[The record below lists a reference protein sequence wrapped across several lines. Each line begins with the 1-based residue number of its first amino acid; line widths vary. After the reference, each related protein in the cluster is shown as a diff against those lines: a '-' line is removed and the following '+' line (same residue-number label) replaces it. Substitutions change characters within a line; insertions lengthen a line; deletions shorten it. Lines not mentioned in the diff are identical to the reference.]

1 MEQENRQMPP
11 AGQESYGKKMWHIWG
26 PLVIKIGIAM
36 LVSMAAG
43 VVFMSLYLVKE
54 YGITPEVMQDAER
67 MQKIYEAILQNS
79 TSFAVEFNKEYLHY
93 SALVD
98 GVAALVTIPVMLFW
112 FHRDQVRSR
121 LRGIVQN
128 RKAPFWKY
136 AAAVVMSMAICLG
149 YNNLVLMGNFYKVS
163 EEYGEMLRAV
173 YSAPAPVQIVALGIL
188 MPVCEELVFRGMI
201 FRRLREKGA
210 FLPAA
215 IYSSLIYALFF
226 GDMVQMIYG
235 MCMGMVM
242 AYIYEKYGSVK
253 APILAAVAANVL
265 SVAGS
270 NYHLFDWMMAAPEKM
285 GVITVLCSTV
295 AATMFVLIQRIEE
308 NPQPKQGESV

>member
-1 MEQENRQMPP
+1 MYQENRQVPP

-43 VVFMSLYLVKE
+43 VVFMSLFLVKE

-67 MQKIYEAILQNS
+67 MQKIYEAIIKNS
-79 TSFAVEFNKEYLHY
+79 ASFAMEFNKEYLRY
-93 SALVD
+93 SALID
-98 GVAALVTIPVMLFW
+98 GVAALVTIPVMLIL
-112 FHRDQVRSR
+112 FHRDQVKSR
-121 LRGIVQN
+121 LCGIVQN
-128 RKAPFWKY
+128 KKAPFWKY
-136 AAAVVMSMAICLG
+136 AAAVIMSMAICLG
-149 YNNLVLMGNFYKVS
+149 FNNLILMGNFYKIS

-173 YSAPAPVQIVALGIL
+173 YSAPAPVQIIALGIL

-201 FRRLREKGA
+201 FRRLREKSR

-215 IYSSLIYALFF
+215 IYSSLIYALFYV
-226 GDMVQMIYG
+226 DMVQMIYG
-235 MCMGMVM
+235 LCMGMVM

-253 APILAAVAANVL
+253 APILAAVAANIL

-270 NYHLFDWMMAAPEKM
+270 SYHLFDWMMADPAM
-285 GVITVLCSTV
+285 MRVITVLCSTV
-295 AATMFVLIQRIEE
+295 ASTMFVWIQRIEE
-308 NPQPKQGESV
+308 NPQEELAE